1 MLLSIIIFCINR
13 ILTKDLDERMGSK
26 PRYRLFGLLTSFLII
41 SGGCTSV
48 PEGLTVISGFDLE
61 RYLGT
66 WYEIARL
73 DHKFERGLSNVT
85 ATYSLRDDGGVHVVN
100 RGYNEESGEWNEA
113 VGKAYFV
120 ESPDKGRLKVS
131 FLGPF
136 YGGYNVIEIDQVDYQ
151 YSMVAGPNRSYLWIL
166 ARTPEP
172 EQGLLDRLIGKAR
185 GLGFATD
192 DLIYV
197 EHTRQST

>member
-1 MLLSIIIFCINR
+1 M
-13 ILTKDLDERMGSK
+13 ERK
-26 PRYRLFGLLTSFLII
+26 PKFWLFGLLTPYLLLL
-41 SGGCTSV
+41 GACTSV

-100 RGYNEESGEWNEA
+100 QGYNEKAGKWDEA

-131 FLGPF
+131 FFGPF
-136 YGGYNVIEIDQVDYQ
+136 YGGYNIIEIDQVGYQ

-166 ARTPEP
+166 ARMSELEP
-172 EQGLLDRLIGKAR
+172 GLVDRLVGKAR
-185 GLGFATD
+185 ELGFSTD
-192 DLIYV
+192 DLIFV
-197 EHTRQST
+197 EHTRTDLKIKN